1 MGVGRGCCWTFNSS
15 RFEGSFAA
23 VTAELVG
30 GKEFVVAVVVDGDDG
45 IEEEDLPDDTDV
57 MGICNRFNALC

>member
-1 MGVGRGCCWTFNSS
+1 M
-15 RFEGSFAA
+15 
-23 VTAELVG
+23 TAELVG

-57 MGICNRFNALC
+57 MGICNRCNALC